1 MLESMSLAV
10 GRSGLGVSCVRQRR
24 APLEISSSPL
34 LDTRLYLE
42 GHTFDMSKPR
52 RSGPPTTRRKQC
64 HDTGLP
70 APLFDQC
77 RLLSAGSS
85 CTPETPVLGAL
96 GPGGCAMKVFD
107 ATPGATRT
115 AEPTDAGSPWYR
127 RPGILIAA
135 AALVAGVGI
144 VVSGPSEPG
153 TAPGGATGTSTLWSA
168 SYSLIAT
175 DIWEPPPAPPAPP
188 PPPAA
193 PPPRRNPP
201 RRHPAVGTPTWD
213 PPEVVPPPPP
223 PPPPPELVLRYDD
236 PLTAAFVSIAN
247 NANKPA
253 VGCTYR
259 SVATAGP
266 AALVNYYV
274 PDINFTV
281 TGSEETRIRT
291 GEGPA
296 TGSTFHI
303 TVTCD
308 NGLSTSRGQLI
319 LSDVFAPARHRIAK
333 AGNVIPLRG

>member
-1 MLESMSLAV
+1 M
-10 GRSGLGVSCVRQRR
+10 RQRR

-85 CTPETPVLGAL
+85 CIPETPVLGAL

-115 AEPTDAGSPWYR
+115 AEPTDAGSSWYR

-135 AALVAGVGI
+135 AALVAGAGI
-144 VVSGPSEPG
+144 VVSGPREPG

-188 PPPAA
+188 PPAAA
-193 PPPRRNPP
+193 PPLPEPAAAEPAPAPRR
-201 RRHPAVGTPTWD
+201 AATPTWD
-213 PPEVVPPPPP
+213 PPEVVVP
-223 PPPPPELVLRYDD
+223 PPPPPELAIRYDD
-236 PLTAAFVSIAN
+236 PLTAFVSIAN
-247 NANKPA
+247 NDKPA

-266 AALVNYYV
+266 GALVNYYV
-274 PDINFTV
+274 PDVNFTV
-281 TGSEETRIRT
+281 TGSGETRVRT

-296 TGSTFHI
+296 TGTTWHI

-308 NGLSTSRGQLI
+308 NGLSTSR
-319 LSDVFAPARHRIAK
+319 DV
-333 AGNVIPLRG
+333 LY

>member
-1 MLESMSLAV
+1 MSLAV
-10 GRSGLGVSCVRQRR
+10 GRSGLGLSCVRQRR

-135 AALVAGVGI
+135 AALVAGAGI
-144 VVSGPSEPG
+144 VVSGPREPG
-153 TAPGGATGTSTLWSA
+153 TAPGGTTGTSTPWSA

-188 PPPAA
+188 PPAAA
-193 PPPRRNPP
+193 PPPPEPAAAEPPAPAP
-201 RRHPAVGTPTWD
+201 RRAATPTWD
-213 PPEVVPPPPP
+213 PPEVVCRLLRRLLRHR
-223 PPPPPELVLRYDD
+223 ELVLRYDD
-236 PLTAAFVSIAN
+236 PVTAFVSITN
-247 NANKPA
+247 NDKPA
-253 VGCTYR
+253 VGCMYR
-259 SVATAGP
+259 SVAVAGP
-266 AALVNYYV
+266 AAVVNY
-274 PDINFTV
+274 
-281 TGSEETRIRT
+281 TRRT
-291 GEGPA
+291 
-296 TGSTFHI
+296 S
-303 TVTCD
+303 
-308 NGLSTSRGQLI
+308 LS
-319 LSDVFAPARHRIAK
+319 P
-333 AGNVIPLRG
+333 